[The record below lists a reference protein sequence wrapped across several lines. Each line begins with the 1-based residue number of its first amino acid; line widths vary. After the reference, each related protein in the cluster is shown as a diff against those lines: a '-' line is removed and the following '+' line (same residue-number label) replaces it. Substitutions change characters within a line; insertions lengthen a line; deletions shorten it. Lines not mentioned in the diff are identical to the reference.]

1 MSIGY
6 PTGTRGGS
14 HHDARPILQYSNE
27 QDNVHPEGQ
36 PEYAI
41 RTQNFTALGD
51 SLTQCRF
58 VSERGFG
65 MMINETYA
73 EMINAVTGW
82 NLTREDVERIGERI
96 CNLER
101 AFNIRE
107 GVNRKEDKL
116 PYRVMEEPVPNGP
129 HKGMRCSREEL
140 DQMLDEYYRLRG
152 WTDQGIP
159 TEEKLREL
167 QLDFVADDL
176 WGSEG

>member
-1 MSIGY
+1 
-6 PTGTRGGS
+6 
-14 HHDARPILQYSNE
+14 
-27 QDNVHPEGQ
+27 
-36 PEYAI
+36 
-41 RTQNFTALGD
+41 
-51 SLTQCRF
+51 
-58 VSERGFG
+58 
-65 MMINETYA
+65 MINETYA
-73 EMINAVTGW
+73 EMINGVTGW
-82 NLTREDVERIGERI
+82 NLITEDVERIGERI

-140 DQMLDEYYRLRG
+140 DQMLNEYYRLRG

-159 TEEKLREL
+159 TKEKLHEL
-167 QLDFVADDL
+167 QLDFVADEL